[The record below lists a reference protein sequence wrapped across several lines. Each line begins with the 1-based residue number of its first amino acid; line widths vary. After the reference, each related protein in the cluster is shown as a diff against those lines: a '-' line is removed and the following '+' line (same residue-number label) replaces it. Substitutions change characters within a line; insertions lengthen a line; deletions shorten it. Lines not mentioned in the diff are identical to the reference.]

1 MKVLIPWLWAAGALQ
16 LMIIAAN
23 FVVPKKL
30 DCRENLSRVSPM
42 VRTVFV
48 VHWVYI
54 VLVLGIFA
62 SLSFWFAP
70 DLAGASRLGRFLSA
84 MIAVFWL
91 LRVPIQLFFYD
102 REMRE
107 AEPCWRRGLPFC
119 LFLSG
124 GSVQHRRAGSRA
136 MSRNALVGGLLWV
149 CVAAGS
155 RLHWACLNTIEL
167 LFLLGPLV
175 VVPLGLGLSS
185 RSTDTAHGGLPIRI
199 ARRLQLPAAI
209 CVVASFWLA
218 QGFAAT
224 VLTLPWFVL
233 GCIVGLAGLTDMVH
247 GKVLS

>member
-30 DCRENLSRVSPM
+30 HCRENLSRVSPM

-102 REMRE
+102 REI
-107 AEPCWRRGLPFC
+107 RRQNRVGDVVF
-119 LFLSG
+119 LFAFSYLGVVFSI
-124 GSVQHRRAGSRA
+124 A
-136 MSRNALVGGLLWV
+136 ALG
-149 CVAAGS
+149 
-155 RLHWACLNTIEL
+155 
-167 LFLLGPLV
+167 V
-175 VVPLGLGLSS
+175 V
-185 RSTDTAHGGLPIRI
+185 R
-199 ARRLQLPAAI
+199 
-209 CVVASFWLA
+209 
-218 QGFAAT
+218 
-224 VLTLPWFVL
+224 
-233 GCIVGLAGLTDMVH
+233 
-247 GKVLS
+247 